1 MFIRIYKEYIHIL
14 SLDWARDA
22 EGDDLRSRRAGR
34 RGRERCEMCMYIYI
48 YIYICIYIRE
58 RERERGRETYK
69 RIYYM
74 CIYITYIQT
83 KEARA
88 VIRAWLV
95 PVRAIAGGIGNSHKH
110 MNINLKVL

>member
-48 YIYICIYIRE
+48 YIYMYIHKRE
-58 RERERGRETYK
+58 RESEGERHIRGYTICAFILH
-69 RIYYM
+69 IYR
-74 CIYITYIQT
+74 Q
-83 KEARA
+83 KKQE
-88 VIRAWLV
+88 
-95 PVRAIAGGIGNSHKH
+95 P
-110 MNINLKVL
+110 